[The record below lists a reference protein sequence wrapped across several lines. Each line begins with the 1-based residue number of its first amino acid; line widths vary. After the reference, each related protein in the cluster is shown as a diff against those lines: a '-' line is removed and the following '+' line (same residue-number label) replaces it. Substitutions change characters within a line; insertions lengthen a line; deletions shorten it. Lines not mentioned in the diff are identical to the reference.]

1 MDDLIKEIKQKK
13 ELSDLPD
20 YLVEKVLS
28 NYVSKNKL
36 SLALNKKSRKLI
48 IKEIRS
54 ELRRYA
60 GQYNSI
66 SESKR
71 KKLISSNQSE
81 KLLKIHK
88 STRERLEEYSDIKK
102 FIKKINPK
110 SILDLGCGLNP
121 LALAKKGMLY
131 YAYDIKNED
140 IKTISDFFSKNN
152 IEGFAVQGDI
162 TIMEHFPKTDLC
174 LIFKVLDIL
183 PGNRYETSRNIIEKI
198 KSEKIIVSFATKT
211 LSGNPMNFPRRLW
224 FEKLLK
230 ELNFAYSYENK
241 SNEVFYFIDN
251 NLQE

>member
-1 MDDLIKEIKQKK
+1 MKDLIKEIKQKK

-20 YLVEKVLS
+20 SLIETVLS
-28 NYVSKNKL
+28 NYILKNRLPKTL
-36 SLALNKKSRKLI
+36 DKKSRKLV

-54 ELRRYA
+54 DLRRYA

-81 KLLKIHK
+81 RLLKIHK
-88 STRERLEEYSDIKK
+88 STRERLEEYSEIKS
-102 FIKKINPK
+102 FIERINPK

-121 LALAKKGMLY
+121 LALAQKGILY

-140 IKTISDFFSKNN
+140 LKTISDFFLKNK
-152 IEGFAVQGDI
+152 IEGFVIQGDI
-162 TIMEHFPKTDLC
+162 TLMETFPKTDLC
-174 LIFKVLDIL
+174 LLFKVLDIL
-183 PGNRYETSRNIIEKI
+183 PGERYRASRSLIKKI

-211 LSGNPMNFPRRLW
+211 LSGKPMNFPRRLW

-230 ELNFAYSYENK
+230 ELNLQYKYENR

-251 NLQE
+251 KL